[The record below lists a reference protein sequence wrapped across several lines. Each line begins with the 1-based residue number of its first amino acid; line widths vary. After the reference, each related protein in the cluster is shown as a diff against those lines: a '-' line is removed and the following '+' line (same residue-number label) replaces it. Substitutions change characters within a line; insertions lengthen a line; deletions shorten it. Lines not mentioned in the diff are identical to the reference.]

1 MKLISSFYFFVVLL
15 SVVPCASYGQDYYPD
30 SLATLPQEEVEP
42 DEPKETIDLF
52 QDENSDEAISLGI
65 LHGGGS
71 LIGADFEMLI
81 SDDFGLQV
89 GLGLIGLGAGLNY
102 HFKKDNIRSSF
113 VSWQL
118 WNQGIGQSYVQRVT
132 GPLYVYR
139 GKKWFTASLGLGAV
153 LDRGPAFPE
162 NIDRTPV
169 ILLYSIG
176 VYFLK

>member
-1 MKLISSFYFFVVLL
+1 MKLISSIIILMALLFIVPDVL
-15 SVVPCASYGQDYYPD
+15 YGQDYYPD
-30 SLATLPQEEVEP
+30 SLATLTQKEVE
-42 DEPKETIDLF
+42 EKESPEAIPF
-52 QDENSDEAISLGI
+52 QSESSSDEAISFGI

-89 GLGLIGLGAGLNY
+89 GVGLVGLGAGLNY
-102 HFKKDNIRSSF
+102 HFKKDDIRSSF

-139 GKKWFTASLGLGAV
+139 GKKWFTASIGFGAV
-153 LDRGPAFPE
+153 LDRGPAFPD
-162 NIDRTPV
+162 NIEKTPV

-176 VYFLK
+176 IYILK